1 MLSRFA
7 AYFLAPVIDCG
18 VLLTSDAS
26 DRLSGIDG
34 RVTVL
39 TPGSACLVCRN
50 RIDLRRAQAEA
61 LTPAERRRLQDEGYA
76 AALPGVEPA
85 VVTFTTA
92 IAAIATGELLERLVG
107 YGPEPVP
114 GEVLVRFHE
123 REIST
128 NVAAP
133 RHGHYCDLSGGKLGF
148 GDGEPFLEKH
158 GGPEVAPQ
166 LAVVAAPP
174 MANRPNRCSG

>member
-1 MLSRFA
+1 MR
-7 AYFLAPVIDCG
+7 
-18 VLLTSDAS
+18 DAFDDTTL
-26 DRLSGIDG
+26 DRLAGIDG

-50 RIDLRRAQAEA
+50 RIDLGRAQAEA

-92 IAAIATGELLERLVG
+92 IAAVATGELLERLVG
-107 YGPEPVP
+107 YGPDPVP
-114 GEVLVRFHE
+114 GEILVRFNE

-128 NVAAP
+128 NAAEP
-133 RHGHYCDLSGGKLGF
+133 RDGHYCDPSGGKLGF
-148 GDGEPFLEKH
+148 GEGEPFLEQTW
-158 GGPEVAPQ
+158 GT
-166 LAVVAAPP
+166 
-174 MANRPNRCSG
+174 